1 MASKSASSFHEKRHA
16 RRKRESAEYS
26 HGYDQAA
33 IEIAQVDELIRQLD
47 EARERLGMSKA
58 ELAREI
64 GKNPQV
70 VRRLF
75 SAEGRNPELKT
86 VAAIA
91 SALGGRVTIDFP
103 AASQ

>member
-1 MASKSASSFHEKRHA
+1 MTAKGASFHEKRHA
-16 RRKRESAEYS
+16 RRTRESAEYAAA
-26 HGYDQAA
+26 YDKAA
-33 IEIAQVDELIRQLD
+33 AEIAQVDDLIRQLD
-47 EARERLGMSKA
+47 DAREKLGMSKA

-75 SAEGRNPELKT
+75 SAETRNPELKT

-91 SALGGRVTIDFP
+91 SALGGRVTVDFP
-103 AASQ
+103 GATG